1 MILAMFGEAWRAMGA
16 NRLRTLL
23 TMLGMVI
30 GVGAVVLMM
39 SIGQGA
45 QYAIQQSISAMGSN
59 LFVLLSGST
68 TSGGVRS
75 GGGGNLT
82 LTVADAEAISELSGV
97 QAVAPIHPGN
107 AQVVYG
113 PNNWNTSIIGTTPEY
128 LEVRS
133 WSVVEGSVFTNSDVR
148 SATRVALIGK
158 TAAENLFGDEDPV
171 GKTIR
176 IRQSPFLVLGV
187 LGVKGQGLDGRDQD
201 DTIIIPLTTAQRK
214 VFGSQFQGSV
224 RMVMVQAATQDVMP
238 VVERSMTDL
247 LRQRHRIREGMD
259 NDFFL
264 RNLTAVADSAAESTR
279 VMSLLLGAIASIS
292 LLVGGIGI
300 MNIMLVSV
308 TERTREIGIRLAIGA
323 REWDIL
329 LQFLLEAVI
338 ISIVGCCIGV
348 LVGIGGALL
357 VNVLSETAVIISWMS
372 VLIAFGV
379 AAATGVFFGFYPAKK
394 AARLDPIEALRYQ

>member
-1 MILAMFGEAWRAMGA
+1 
-16 NRLRTLL
+16 
-23 TMLGMVI
+23 MVI

-68 TSGGVRS
+68 SSGGVRS
-75 GGGGNLT
+75 GSGASYT
-82 LTVADAEAISELSGV
+82 LNVADADAIAELPGV

-107 AQVVYG
+107 AQIVYG
-113 PNNWNTSIIGTTPEY
+113 PNNWNTSVIGTTPDY
-128 LEVRS
+128 LVARS
-133 WSVVEGSVFTNSDVR
+133 WPVVSGAGFTNSDVR

-158 TAAENLFGDEDPV
+158 TAAQNLFGDEDPV
-171 GKTIR
+171 GKTLR
-176 IRQSPFLVLGV
+176 IRQSPFVVLGV
-187 LGVKGQGLDGRDQD
+187 LGVKGQGMDGRDQD
-201 DTIIIPLTTAQRK
+201 DTILIPLTTAQRQ
-214 VFGSQFQGSV
+214 VFGSQFPGTV
-224 RMVMVQAATQDVMP
+224 RMAMVQTTTQEIMP
-238 VVERSMTDL
+238 VVETAMTEL

-259 NDFFL
+259 NDFSL

-279 VMSLLLGAIASIS
+279 IMSLLLGAIASIS

-308 TERTREIGIRLAIGA
+308 TERTREIGIRMAIGA
-323 REWDIL
+323 RERDIL

-357 VNVLSETAVIISWMS
+357 VNALSGTAVIISWMS

-394 AARLDPIEALRYQ
+394 AAQLDPIEALRYQ